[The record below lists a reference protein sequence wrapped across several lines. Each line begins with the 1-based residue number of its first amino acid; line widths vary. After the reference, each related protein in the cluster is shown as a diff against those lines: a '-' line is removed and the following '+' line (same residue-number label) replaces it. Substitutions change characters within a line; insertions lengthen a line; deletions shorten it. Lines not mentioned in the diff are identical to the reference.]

1 MGRRNPSFD
10 ENPELMTEPINTKG
24 ETALMIAVGT
34 NRSHNFVE
42 KLVHRVKHID
52 GAAEKLFC
60 KSSSGNSPLHQ
71 AAKIGNTK
79 DAMILVEQNINM
91 TRELDV
97 NHHTPLIW
105 AARHRNKSTLQY
117 LLKVTPAE
125 TISLEEGISSLYA
138 GIPGGDL
145 ITFTIQA
152 GFLDIQMNKRSG
164 KVVQIDTFPKII
176 SGFWSVLQCLAPS
189 IKNIHDMKVK
199 HSQSKLLAELICERV
214 TEVDDSNKVLKI
226 LGSAAFTAVQH
237 GIPEVVKEC
246 LVKYPDIISYKRD
259 NPDNRD
265 ESYLPLEVITQR
277 QEKVYNVIWQS
288 FDHKVFQATL
298 IDEKMENSLHKA
310 GMLAPPH
317 RLNVVNGA
325 ALQMQRELQW
335 YKIRTFINYL
345 RPLLIVD
352 AAHLKGLY
360 KGTNLVAVGMDGNNQ
375 IVPIAFGICKGE
387 TGPCWS
393 WWLCVL
399 KECIG
404 DNLNLLFISDRHPSI
419 DLAAHDEFPL
429 AFHADVQPDVYHKL
443 CQAGPQRWSIAHC
456 LLVRYNYMTSNS
468 VGSVNACTVMKR
480 KLPVTILAETYRA
493 LVQDWYFKRREHAAN
508 MTYEITDWVADK
520 VHKRKLKRAAWI
532 VHGLNQYQYQVSDG
546 R

>member
-1 MGRRNPSFD
+1 
-10 ENPELMTEPINTKG
+10 
-24 ETALMIAVGT
+24 
-34 NRSHNFVE
+34 
-42 KLVHRVKHID
+42 
-52 GAAEKLFC
+52 
-60 KSSSGNSPLHQ
+60 
-71 AAKIGNTK
+71 K

-164 KVVQIDTFPKII
+164 KVVQIDTYPKII

-199 HSQSKLLAELICERV
+199 HSQSKLLTELICERV

-310 GMLAPPH
+310 GTLAPPH

-335 YKIRTFINYL
+335 YKIRTFINDL

-375 IVPIAFGICKGE
+375 IVPIAFAFHVVCCRHLMMNLSLKKKKAKGLYWKICKAYTPAE
-387 TGPCWS
+387 FSTEMS
-393 WWLCVL
+393 
-399 KECIG
+399 
-404 DNLNLLFISDRHPSI
+404 NLQAI
-419 DLAAHDEFPL
+419 
-429 AFHADVQPDVYHKL
+429 QPDAYHKL
-443 CQAGPQRWSIAHC
+443 IGVDPHRWSRSHC
-456 LLVRYNYMTSNS
+456 PLVLYNYMTSNS
-468 VGSVNACTVMKR
+468 VESVNACTVLYR
-480 KLPVTILAETYRA
+480 KLPV
-493 LVQDWYFKRREHAAN
+493 
-508 MTYEITDWVADK
+508 
-520 VHKRKLKRAAWI
+520 LK
-532 VHGLNQYQYQVSDG
+532 
-546 R
+546 